1 VRQPFSCASLSP
13 APPCTR
19 HPEADSTRCCVY
31 APVPPQLRHTS
42 FSFPAPRAEVVASG
56 DWECDWECERMED
69 RAEWQHQLGELGWRH
84 ASPLEQHHQQQQQHQ
99 LVRSRLELCHVRQ
112 PGFLM
117 SYCANSTL
125 LTGRR
130 PRRCAARAVPRAYAG
145 PARTPRRQ
153 PPARQ
158 RSLRQCPTFVR
169 RTPIVL
175 LSLQHA
181 SSTRVLSC
189 CRRALSLCWPCS
201 RAHAVLT
208 LDPAAVALAALLS
221 LARLHLR
228 SFLGSLGLV
237 LIRFARYYPPRHYTS
252 HSLSSCCCLFV
263 LF

>member
-1 VRQPFSCASLSP
+1 MAQ
-13 APPCTR
+13 
-19 HPEADSTRCCVY
+19 
-31 APVPPQLRHTS
+31 
-42 FSFPAPRAEVVASG
+42 
-56 DWECDWECERMED
+56 
-69 RAEWQHQLGELGWRH
+69 QHQLDELGWRH
-84 ASPLEQHHQQQQQHQ
+84 ASPREYHQQQQQEQHQ

-189 CRRALSLCWPCS
+189 CRRSLAAWLAVLARPR
-201 RAHAVLT
+201 RAHARSCG
-208 LDPAAVALAALLS
+208 AVALVALLS

-228 SFLGSLGLV
+228 SFLRSLGLV
-237 LIRFARYYPPRHYTS
+237 LIRFGRYYPPRHYTS